1 MHVNF
6 KKIKFR
12 NFLSYGNCWT
22 ELEFNN
28 KLNIINAQNGSG
40 KSTIIDAISFVLFGK
55 PYRDIKM
62 KSLVNYINHKNL
74 EVEIEFSIGDD
85 NYTIFRGL
93 SPTKFDMKKNGEKI
107 EALSS
112 KKLNQHEIDKLLGV
126 KFLLFKNVMCIGT
139 ISNEPFFTMALPD
152 RRELLETIFGLSNIA
167 DMLDEVKER
176 KSNNVISSKTKTAS
190 KTGIANSI
198 SDLTQIVNDIEL
210 KRKKF
215 SENQSER
222 IKRIEDH
229 IDSQKNDISKRE
241 YNISKCE
248 EKLSELDMEIGSS
261 ADDLISERRET
272 TSELAKRTARIDE
285 VSKILINRDKP
296 VCPICGSDLCSD
308 HAKGY
313 FDDLEKEKISL
324 IEEREI
330 LENSDR
336 QIEISINRA
345 REKEAFKEK
354 LRTRIEQEKRSIETL
369 KSGIDYDEKQIES
382 IKSETNDF
390 DSSSTRAKLDEYKK
404 QLEIVTAELD
414 DLSEKIAVD
423 MDLITILS
431 DGGIK
436 RYFFEEII
444 PILNQKVNEYVE
456 KFGLN
461 LVISFNNMLE
471 YTISKGSFELEY
483 NGLSNGE
490 KTRVNVAML
499 LTFYDIA
506 KQLSNWSSSIL
517 FMDEIFDSGVD
528 SDGISDFLREL
539 ISMLNRDEKLGVYL
553 ISHKLNDV
561 NFSQIQYKFET
572 LRVQKKG
579 AFSQIVKG

>member
-1 MHVNF
+1 MKNKKFWNWVKNDVTDTPTTRTLYLNGVISSEGWFDDDVTPKMF
-6 KKIKFR
+6 KD
-12 NFLSYGNCWT
+12 
-22 ELEFNN
+22 ELES
-28 KLNIINAQNGSG
+28 GSG
-40 KSTIIDAISFVLFGK
+40 DIEVWLDSPGGDVYAATQIYNMLKSYNGKVTVKIDSLAASAASVIAMAGDEVLMSPLSLLMLHNPITIAAGNTDDMQKAI
-55 PYRDIKM
+55 
-62 KSLVNYINHKNL
+62 
-74 EVEIEFSIGDD
+74 
-85 NYTIFRGL
+85 
-93 SPTKFDMKKNGEKI
+93 
-107 EALSS
+107 
-112 KKLNQHEIDKLLGV
+112 
-126 KFLLFKNVMCIGT
+126 
-139 ISNEPFFTMALPD
+139 
-152 RRELLETIFGLSNIA
+152 

-190 KTGIANSI
+190 KTGISNSI

-248 EKLSELDMEIGSS
+248 EKLRELDMEIRSS

-330 LENSDR
+330 LENTDR